1 MNKLGEIM
9 NQNKYLRILDTKEIT
24 LEKDIKLLNENFDT
38 KLIIGF
44 LSPHINFDE
53 ISKRIKNQFSS
64 NIKVILTT
72 TAGELCTFNLE
83 QKRDNLYNDASST
96 WDNIVLQAFSSEIID
111 EVEILTIPLHSEN
124 ITTQTISHKE
134 RIEIIKNEIDKQ
146 HIPFKINH
154 ENCYALTFVDG
165 LSNSESF
172 LTEAIYESG
181 KLPCLIIGG
190 SAGGKFDFKETFLFN
205 NQQKIRH
212 SAVIILTKLKSNIKY
227 GVFKSQS
234 CEKTNLSFLIAQ
246 SNMLNRSVQSVLNSK
261 GNRIVN
267 FVDALCHHL
276 NCSLENLKT
285 VLADYTFAIEV
296 DGELYIRSVSNV
308 DIEKK
313 SISFFCDISFGDLLY
328 LVKNKEFVSQTNIDF
343 ANFSARKKSKPIG
356 GILNDCI
363 LRRLLNSKNL
373 NSLKTFNEIP
383 LAGFSTFG
391 ELLGLNINQTLT
403 ALFFYEVENEND
415 FYDEYVNNF
424 VHKYAKFCTYY
435 SQREI
440 NKYKLIAE
448 VRTAVINSLKNAFP
462 LIKDM
467 VTILNY
473 VYSDTRENNKLIT
486 DMMNKFEKFSS
497 DILSNVDINS
507 QLVSKMDSLTKN
519 ASDIKQVLSSISSIA
534 IQTNLLALNAA
545 IEASRAGEFGN
556 GFKVVADEV
565 KKLAAKTQTSL
576 TDSNHSVDTT
586 IKNIN
591 FISTDITDASNKLF
605 GVSSDMAIINES
617 IAKISKN
624 STHSNSFIE
633 EKQENFEQLIY
644 SIDMIEKIQKQLE
657 ILEKTFRD

>member
-1 MNKLGEIM
+1 MNKNSYI
-9 NQNKYLRILDTKEIT
+9 RIVDTKEQN
-24 LEKDIKLLNENFDT
+24 LEKDLNSLIEEFNPKLVV
-38 KLIIGF
+38 GF
-44 LSPHINFDE
+44 LSPHIDFDNV
-53 ISKRIKNQFSS
+53 SRKIKSSFSP
-64 NIKVILTT
+64 NVKVILTT

-83 QKRDNLYNDASST
+83 QKRDYIYNDASST
-96 WDNIVLQAFSSEIID
+96 WDNIVLQAFSDEMID

-134 RIEIIKNEIDKQ
+134 RIEIIKNEINKQ

-212 SAVIILTKLKSNIKY
+212 SAVIILTKLKQNIKY

-234 CEKTNLSFLIAQ
+234 CEKTNLSFLVAQ

-276 NCSLENLKT
+276 NCSLEDLKT

-328 LVKNKEFVSQTNIDF
+328 LVKNKEFVSQTDHDF
-343 ANFSARKKSKPIG
+343 RNFSARKKSKPIG

-373 NSLKTFNEIP
+373 QSLKTFNDIP

-424 VHKYAKFCTYY
+424 VHKYAKFSTYFA
-435 SQREI
+435 QREI
-440 NKYKLIAE
+440 HKYQLIARI
-448 VRTAVINSLKNAFP
+448 RTAVINSLKEAFP

-467 VTILNY
+467 VTILNQVY
-473 VYSDTRENNKLIT
+473 VDTAENNKLIT
-486 DMMNKFEKFSS
+486 EMTKKFEKFSG
-497 DILSNVDINS
+497 DILSNVEINS
-507 QLVSKMDSLTKN
+507 QLVSKMQSLTKN

-576 TDSNHSVDTT
+576 SDSNHSVDTT
-586 IKNIN
+586 IKNVN
-591 FISTDITDASNKLF
+591 LISTDISGASEKLS
-605 GVSSDMAIINES
+605 GVSSDMEIINES
-617 IAKISKN
+617 IEKIHKN

-633 EKQENFEQLIY
+633 NKKMNFDQLVH
-644 SIDMIEKIQKQLE
+644 SIDIIERTQSQLE
-657 ILEKTFRD
+657 ILERTFRD